1 MRLAQNVLV
10 LHATALLN
18 IGIPRSGQDL
28 ENRAAH
34 PHPSFPGVHPPPPPL
49 RDQKKYVAICNIS
62 NPSLDIFCTVL
73 LSFPRRCCITKRLLE
88 KREAQ
93 QIFKPFRSRWRI
105 FPTLLAVTSS
115 YCLNH
120 HMYTL
125 CGLTVL

>member
-1 MRLAQNVLV
+1 MFSFSTQRPSYISESRDRVRIWRTGRHTPTN
-10 LHATALLN
+10 N
-18 IGIPRSGQDL
+18 SL
-28 ENRAAH
+28 EYT
-34 PHPSFPGVHPPPPPL
+34 PPPPL

-62 NPSLDIFCTVL
+62 NPSFDIFCTVL

-93 QIFKPFRSRWRI
+93 QIFKPFRIRWRI